1 MTLRPLKFIGGHP
14 ALDLVNTADW
24 TTAGPEA
31 ERLPHCARWVDWAEA
46 SGIVGAGGAARLRAA
61 ARRDPA
67 AAGRALMRVLAAR
80 GLLQRILT
88 ARARGVPP
96 QRTDLRQFNRLLRQA
111 LARLELTPAGR
122 GVTLTWRG
130 LDAGLDGP
138 LSPVLWA
145 AARLLDSR
153 DAERIRVCDGPDC
166 GWMYLD
172 RSRNGLRRWCEMST
186 CGTREKNRRRATA
199 K

>member
-24 TTAGPEA
+24 TTAGPRA
-31 ERLPHCARWVDWAEA
+31 ERLPDGARWVDWAEA
-46 SGIVGAGGAARLRAA
+46 SGIIGAQAAARLRAT

-67 AAGRALMRVLAAR
+67 SAGRALTRVLAAR

-88 ARARGVPP
+88 ARARGVLP
-96 QRTDLRQFNRLLRQA
+96 RATDLREFNNLLRQA

-130 LDAGLDGP
+130 LDAGLDAA

-145 AARLLDSR
+145 AARLLDST
-153 DAERIRVCDGPDC
+153 DAERIRVCDGADC

-199 K
+199 T

>member
-1 MTLRPLKFIGGHP
+1 MTPPSLKFIAGDP
-14 ALDLVNTADW
+14 ALDLVNSADW
-24 TTAGPEA
+24 TAAGPTA
-31 ERLPHCARWVDWAEA
+31 ERLPDYARWVEWAQA
-46 SGIVGAGGAARLRAA
+46 SGIVGARAAAQLRTA

-67 AAGRALMRVLAAR
+67 AAGRALGRVLAAR
-80 GLLQRILT
+80 GLLQRVLT

-96 QRTDLRQFNRLLRQA
+96 RTAELRDFNGLLRQA
-111 LARLELTPAGR
+111 LARLELTPR
-122 GVTLTWRG
+122 GHGVALTWRG
-130 LDAGLDGP
+130 LDAELDAA

-145 AARLLDSR
+145 AARLLDSA

-186 CGTREKNRRRATA
+186 CGTREKNRRRAIAT
-199 K
+199 